1 MSNLESSIVLMK
13 GYLEKNQDTATK
25 EKREWKQVYHH
36 AWILSVDDF
45 YQHQPQ
51 TSDQQ
56 PQASTQN

>member
-1 MSNLESSIVLMK
+1 MK
-13 GYLEKNQDTATK
+13 DYLEKNQDTATK